1 MRQLKL
7 PERQPKKI
15 SRSHDVPIAG
25 SDCTTFEAH
34 ADGLGDCSFSPKSR
48 IPEASSTVTERRRPT
63 EVTDGGLLVRCLR
76 GGDGRSAH
84 IARQVARLGNADL
97 SKIRQP
103 FV

>member
-1 MRQLKL
+1 MCQS
-7 PERQPKKI
+7 QG
-15 SRSHDVPIAG
+15 PIAPSKRTLMG
-25 SDCTTFEAH
+25 WVITH
-34 ADGLGDCSFSPKSR
+34 FSPKSR

-97 SKIRQP
+97 SKTRQP